1 MYSAAKTFNSVKIT
15 TSEYARQI
23 KLAVIEAMGGKD
35 FLNRIKLTGGYTQEN
50 VNTGDV
56 LIGINYC
63 PTVGLNNL
71 GEEFEFHTK
80 NIEIYYCAASNN
92 FSMRFRNGYNY
103 INKTYKNDFFISNI
117 FLNRLIPTFES
128 YSGTIN

>member
-1 MYSAAKTFNSVKIT
+1 MYSAGKVFNSVKIS
-15 TSEYARQI
+15 TSEYAKQI

-35 FLNRIKLTGGYTQEN
+35 FLTRIKLTGGYTQEN

-56 LIGINYC
+56 LIGMNYC
-63 PTVGLNNL
+63 PTTALDKF
-71 GEEFEFHTK
+71 GEEFEYHTK
-80 NIEIYYCAASNN
+80 NVEIYYCAALNN
-92 FSMRFRNGYNY
+92 FSIRFRSGYNY
-103 INKTYKNDFFISNI
+103 TDKTYKNDFFITDI